1 MNLYTRE
8 AYYVYDA
15 GGERVRKIIEKPN
28 GIVEERIYL
37 GGYEVYR
44 KTNNGTLEIE
54 RESLFVEDGTKK
66 IAQIDDDGTTQ
77 TIMYQYDN
85 HLGSACLELDEN
97 ADIISYE
104 EYHPFGTTSYRSGR
118 SETEVSLK
126 RYKYV
131 GKERDDETGLYYY
144 GARYYAAWLCR
155 WISTDPA
162 GFVDGLNMYAY
173 VKNNPLKYSDPTG
186 TQTENNV
193 DNTHQQVQ
201 ESNKNFNIEYQKIEP
216 AVADET
222 NLHPFPKNEE
232 LNNLK
237 ILDKVNEGFIDV
249 SSVPSIE
256 NLIQEINIP
265 ADNTNVQ
272 LPDTLKYQLDNSA
285 GFKHPLISIP
295 SDIPQ
300 MGPDKKATW
309 APEIKNRN
317 RNIWENQ
324 FKAERATE
332 TLKQL
337 HPVSFGGQ
345 GFGIGAVPALYEGMK
360 QGSFLGIETTVV
372 TTLPKILYPLKSY
385 QKFSTKTAGQFKGLN
400 LGNKHNTL
408 RGKAYQAYKMEN
420 KLLRNNFMKN
430 SKPFIGIP
438 FRTAEVKSLYD
449 VIQNK

>member
-1 MNLYTRE
+1 MVWDYKNQLKEATLNASGDK
-8 AYYVYDA
+8 AYYVYNA
-15 GGERVRKIIEKPN
+15 SGERVRKIIEKTG
-28 GIVEERIYL
+28 GIKEERVYL
-37 GGYEVYR
+37 GGYEIYR
-44 KTNNGTLEIE
+44 KSTTVTIDID
-54 RESLFVEDGTKK
+54 RETIHIEDGTKR
-66 IAQIDDDGTTQ
+66 IAMIDDDGTTE
-77 TIMYQYDN
+77 TIRYQYDN
-85 HLGSACLELDEN
+85 HLGSASLELDET
-97 ADIISYE
+97 AQIISYE

-118 SETEVSLK
+118 TETEVSLK

-256 NLIQEINIP
+256 NLIQEIIICFL
-265 ADNTNVQ
+265 Q
-272 LPDTLKYQLDNSA
+272 
-285 GFKHPLISIP
+285 GFCFYLMNFIL
-295 SDIPQ
+295 
-300 MGPDKKATW
+300 T
-309 APEIKNRN
+309 
-317 RNIWENQ
+317 
-324 FKAERATE
+324 
-332 TLKQL
+332 L
-337 HPVSFGGQ
+337 HPRRVR
-345 GFGIGAVPALYEGMK
+345 
-360 QGSFLGIETTVV
+360 
-372 TTLPKILYPLKSY
+372 IL
-385 QKFSTKTAGQFKGLN
+385 
-400 LGNKHNTL
+400 
-408 RGKAYQAYKMEN
+408 
-420 KLLRNNFMKN
+420 
-430 SKPFIGIP
+430 
-438 FRTAEVKSLYD
+438 
-449 VIQNK
+449 